1 MHDQK
6 KATLAETITVVDSS
20 TDPRKEREPM
30 CNDAFNEQSSDIY
43 SKLEFHETRKTQI
56 HGKKQEQGDETR
68 MCRGVVKVNKVLTL
82 EIDIPILRDPIANLE
97 TCPPALVVY
106 SS

>member
-6 KATLAETITVVDSS
+6 KATLAKTMAQVNSS

-30 CNDAFNEQSSDIY
+30 CNDAFNEQSSDVH

-56 HGKKQEQGDETR
+56 HGKKQEQGEETR
-68 MCRGVVKVNKVLTL
+68 MCRGVVKVKKVLTL
-82 EIDIPILRDPIANLE
+82 EIDTSILRDPIANLE
-97 TCPPALVVY
+97 GCPPALVVY

>member
-6 KATLAETITVVDSS
+6 KATLAKSITVVDSS
-20 TDPRKEREPM
+20 TDPRKEREPV
-30 CNDAFNEQSSDIY
+30 CKDAFNEQSNDVY
-43 SKLEFHETRKTQI
+43 RKLEFHETRKTQI

-82 EIDIPILRDPIANLE
+82 ELDTSILRDPIVNLE
-97 TCPPALVVY
+97 TCPPAQVLY
-106 SS
+106 RA